1 MAPPLPSTLNLN
13 LNLSLRQL
21 QIFRAVAESGSIR
34 SAARSVHL
42 TQPAVTHA
50 VRELERSVGTP
61 LFVRSVKGVV
71 PTDIGAAL
79 LRRSRLL
86 FNEVRR
92 TQEEIVQLR
101 DGTGGQL
108 CIAFSSAAGQ
118 LLPDALT
125 DFRARRPGVA
135 LELHEITWS
144 TGDDRW
150 RSGGYDFAVVSE
162 SGEPQDDGLLREKL
176 LELPL
181 SVVARAGHPL
191 AQARTLA
198 RLQQSTWLVPGYGR
212 ALLQRLY
219 AAQHRAPP
227 ADVVTCHS
235 TQLALELLQRTNAL
249 ALMSSD
255 MLAASGVAGALL
267 CLPLPGPLALLR
279 ISLLLRDP
287 DALTPAARLFLACL
301 RRVADRHQVATARGG
316 A

>member
-1 MAPPLPSTLNLN
+1 MH
-13 LNLSLRQL
+13 LSLRQL
-21 QIFRAVAESGSIR
+21 DIFRAVAESGSIR
-34 SAARSVHL
+34 SAARVVNL

-50 VRELERSVGTP
+50 VRELERSVGAA

-79 LRRSRLL
+79 LRRSQRL

-92 TQEEIVQLR
+92 TQDELVQLR

-144 TGDDRW
+144 SGDERW

-162 SGEPQDDGLLREKL
+162 WDAPQDDGLLRETL
-176 LELPL
+176 LTQPL

-198 RLQQSTWLVPGYGR
+198 RLQQSTWLVAGYGR

-227 ADVVTCHS
+227 ADLIACHS
-235 TQLALELLQRTNAL
+235 TQLALKLLRRTDAL

-255 MLAASGVAGALL
+255 MLAAGGVDDTLVY
-267 CLPLPGPLALLR
+267 LPLPQPLASLR

-287 DALTPAARLFLACL
+287 DALTPAARLFLECL
-301 RRVADRHQVATARGG
+301 RRAAQRQQVRPAAGKR
-316 A
+316 